1 MRKAAHTARP
11 ACCRRLDDLNVRPGS
26 SQRLRDNAADDV
38 GNLRRGNDGDA
49 PVFTIGEAAV
59 VFDVAMLDHRGFVP
73 ALDLNE
79 SRLFDRFVVIALCH
93 GRVLED
99 VAGALL
105 VNLRRVRLHRL
116 LHIQHERQHVILDL
130 ERAHAL
136 HRGNLVFRNDD
147 GDFISVVPHMPV

>member
-1 MRKAAHTARP
+1 M
-11 ACCRRLDDLNVRPGS
+11 
-26 SQRLRDNAADDV
+26 
-38 GNLRRGNDGDA
+38 
-49 PVFTIGEAAV
+49 AV
-59 VFDVAMLDHRGFVP
+59 LDHRGFVP
-73 ALDLNE
+73 ALD
-79 SRLFDRFVVIALCH
+79 FDQTFFFDCLVVVALCH

-99 VAGALL
+99 VAGAFL

-147 GDFISVVPHMPV
+147 GDLVSVVPHMPV

>member
-1 MRKAAHTARP
+1 M
-11 ACCRRLDDLNVRPGS
+11 
-26 SQRLRDNAADDV
+26 
-38 GNLRRGNDGDA
+38 
-49 PVFTIGEAAV
+49 AV
-59 VFDVAMLDHRGFVP
+59 LDHRGFVP

-79 SRLFDRFVVIALCH
+79 SRLFDRFIVVALCH

-136 HRGNLVFRNDD
+136 HCGDLVFRNDD
-147 GDFISVVPHMPV
+147 GDFVSVVAHMPV